1 MYIDVYDVGGTW
13 TRGALAE
20 FGKRRKFIAQ
30 HKEPTEKD
38 FCAQLKKITREIRG
52 DIIPEYTV
60 ILLPGP
66 VKENSTLYKSPPL
79 DIEEPVNIRKELG
92 NICGHLLIE
101 NDMNGAL
108 EGELCE
114 GYGKKYRNF
123 YLLTFSTGIGAG
135 VVCNG
140 IPTKGNSGEVGHIVV
155 ERQSDVKCGCGNN
168 GCWGAFCGGN
178 GIENLAQRMMKTQMS
193 CEEVFTEAEIGRT
206 SAKDLLEI
214 VQEYNAQGIGTML
227 NVLDT
232 DAIIVMGSI
241 GIQQFDKIIPARHK
255 IKQYTINSVPI
266 ITPTLLGDNIGLI
279 GAYHLAAKKVRRK
292 LYGK

>member
-20 FGKRRKFIAQ
+20 FGKRRKFLSIC
-30 HKEPTEKD
+30 KERTEKD
-38 FCAQLKKITREIRG
+38 FCGQLGHLMIKVRE
-52 DIIPEYTV
+52 DTIPEYTA
-60 ILLPGP
+60 ILVPGP
-66 VKENSTLYKSPPL
+66 VESNSILRKSPPL
-79 DIEEPVNIRKELG
+79 EIKYPINLRRRLEGFCK
-92 NICGHLLIE
+92 HLLVE

-108 EGELCE
+108 EAELCE

-140 IPTKGNSGEVGHIVV
+140 IPKKGNSGEVGHIVL
-155 ERQSDVKCGCGNN
+155 EGHSDVKCGCGNN
-168 GCWGAFCGGN
+168 GCWGAFCSGN

-193 CEEVFTEAEIGRT
+193 CEEVFTEAERGRT
-206 SAKDLLEI
+206 SAKDLIEI

-241 GIQQFDKIIPARHK
+241 GIQQFNKIIPARNK
-255 IKQYTINSVPI
+255 IKKYTINPIPI

-292 LYGK
+292 LYGE